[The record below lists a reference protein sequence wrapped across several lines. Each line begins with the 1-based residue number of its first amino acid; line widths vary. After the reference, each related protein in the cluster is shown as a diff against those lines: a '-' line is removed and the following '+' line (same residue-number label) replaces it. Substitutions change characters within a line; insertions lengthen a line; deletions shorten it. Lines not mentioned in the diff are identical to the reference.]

1 MSLAGLLSGPAPEVA
16 PRLLGMILVRL
27 EDDTAVSLREV
38 EAYTQDDPASHSH
51 RGRTARNQAMF
62 GPPGTLYVYR
72 SYGVHWCAN
81 VVTGRSG
88 VGEAVLLRG
97 GVILAGEDLAARR
110 RGRSDHLADGP
121 GKLCAAM
128 AITGDHDGSSLL
140 DGPYRLEEGPACEY
154 VSTERI
160 GISRGIERRWRFVA
174 TGSGKPGD

>member
-1 MSLAGLLSGPAPEVA
+1 
-16 PRLLGMILVRL
+16 MIVVCI
-27 EDDTAVSLREV
+27 EDGTAVSLREV

-51 RGRTARNQAMF
+51 RGRTARNEAMF

-81 VVTGRSG
+81 VVTSRSG
-88 VGEAVLLRG
+88 TGEAVLLRG
-97 GVILAGEDLAARR
+97 GVIVAGRDLAVRR

-128 AITGDHDGSSLL
+128 AITGDHDGSSLI
-140 DGPYRLEEGPACEY
+140 DGPYRLEEGPPCEY

-160 GISRGIERRWRFVA
+160 GISRGTERRWRFVA
-174 TGSGKPGD
+174 TECGLPGD